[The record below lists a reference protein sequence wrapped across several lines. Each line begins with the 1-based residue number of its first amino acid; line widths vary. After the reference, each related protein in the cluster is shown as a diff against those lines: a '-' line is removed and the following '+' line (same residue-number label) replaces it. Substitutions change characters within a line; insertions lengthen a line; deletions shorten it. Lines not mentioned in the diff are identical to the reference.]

1 MNKENIHSV
10 WLNLAGHL
18 CTEQTFGVGGISY
31 GAHRMISKVLFEQIS
46 DDDWRKET
54 WIAPEDAGKAPG
66 TKYHTLFTDENFK
79 KVPAYV
85 HLKFKPKEGNMIDAN
100 VGAPIDNLL
109 MRVEEMYFI
118 EAEAIAASQG
128 VSAGISALENFM
140 KTYRYSSYQ
149 CTASTMEDF
158 RKELIL
164 QKRIEFWGEGIIY
177 WNYKR
182 LELSVTRG
190 YSGTNCPVGYRM
202 NSKEGYC
209 CPWFNLFFSK
219 FESINNQAII
229 LNPDPSAIVE
239 DWTE

>member
-1 MNKENIHSV
+1 
-10 WLNLAGHL
+10 
-18 CTEQTFGVGGISY
+18 
-31 GAHRMISKVLFEQIS
+31 MISKALFEQIP

-85 HLKFKPKEGNMIDAN
+85 HLKFKLKEGNMIDAN

-118 EAEAIAASQG
+118 DAEAIAASQG

-149 CTASTMEDF
+149 CTASAMEDF

-164 QKRIEFWGEGIIY
+164 QKKNRVLG
-177 WNYKR
+177 
-182 LELSVTRG
+182 RG
-190 YSGTNCPVGYRM
+190 YYLLG
-202 NSKEGYC
+202 
-209 CPWFNLFFSK
+209 L
-219 FESINNQAII
+219 
-229 LNPDPSAIVE
+229 
-239 DWTE
+239 

>member
-1 MNKENIHSV
+1 
-10 WLNLAGHL
+10 
-18 CTEQTFGVGGISY
+18 
-31 GAHRMISKVLFEQIS
+31 
-46 DDDWRKET
+46 
-54 WIAPEDAGKAPG
+54 
-66 TKYHTLFTDENFK
+66 
-79 KVPAYV
+79 
-85 HLKFKPKEGNMIDAN
+85 
-100 VGAPIDNLL
+100 
-109 MRVEEMYFI
+109 
-118 EAEAIAASQG
+118 
-128 VSAGISALENFM
+128 M

-177 WNYKR
+177 WDYKR

-219 FESINNQAII
+219 FESIN
-229 LNPDPSAIVE
+229 LLF
-239 DWTE
+239 